1 MTVRVYVPSSLSL
14 LRDVVVSGGV
24 GPVPILAH
32 AVTDALREAYAEGGE
47 EEWEYAAMSAAAQ
60 DSLALL
66 TEDEPQRR
74 VVIVLDAD
82 TVFPVEVSDV
92 TLVEIPEVLPA
103 RLVAAVHV
111 DAPDAEEA
119 VAAARGA
126 WAAADAG
133 DADAARVVERC
144 LDHEL
149 GWFAAQEVNDL
160 IESLVPVD
168 E

>member
-24 GPVPILAH
+24 GLVPILAH

-119 VAAARGA
+119 VAAARAA

>member
-1 MTVRVYVPSSLSL
+1 M
-14 LRDVVVSGGV
+14 
-24 GPVPILAH
+24 
-32 AVTDALREAYAEGGE
+32 
-47 EEWEYAAMSAAAQ
+47 
-60 DSLALL
+60 
-66 TEDEPQRR
+66 
-74 VVIVLDAD
+74 
-82 TVFPVEVSDV
+82 
-92 TLVEIPEVLPA
+92 LPA

-119 VAAARGA
+119 VAAARAA